1 MKRGRCARFRVLHQ
15 SPEND
20 MTAITAATDRS
31 SFLRR
36 VVLVDAATCVA
47 MGLLL
52 SLAANMLAPLLEL
65 PIRLLEYAGLSL
77 LPIAAFIAW
86 VATRSHLSRLGV
98 WVVIAGNVA
107 WVAGSALLLVSGWV
121 SPNLLGSGFI
131 AAQAA
136 TVVLLAGLEYVGLS
150 RASR

>member
-1 MKRGRCARFRVLHQ
+1 
-15 SPEND
+15 

-52 SLAANMLAPLLEL
+52 SLAANMLEL

-86 VATRSHLSRLGV
+86 VATRSNLSRLGV
-98 WVVIAGNVA
+98 RVVIAGNAA

>member
-1 MKRGRCARFRVLHQ
+1 
-15 SPEND
+15 
-20 MTAITAATDRS
+20 MTAIAATIDRS

-65 PIRLLEYAGLSL
+65 PVLLLEYAGLSL

-86 VATRSHLSRLGV
+86 VATRSNLSRLGV
-98 WVVIAGNVA
+98 WVVIAGNAA

-121 SPNLLGSGFI
+121 SPNLLGSGFV

-136 TVVLLAGLEYVGLS
+136 TVVVLSGLEYVGLS
-150 RASR
+150 KAWR

>member
-1 MKRGRCARFRVLHQ
+1 
-15 SPEND
+15 

-86 VATRSHLSRLGV
+86 VATRSNLSRLGV
-98 WVVIAGNVA
+98 RVVIAGNAA
-107 WVAGSALLLVSGWV
+107 WVAGSALLFVSGWV

>member
-1 MKRGRCARFRVLHQ
+1 
-15 SPEND
+15 
-20 MTAITAATDRS
+20 MTAIAAAIDRS

-107 WVAGSALLLVSGWV
+107 WVAGSALLLVSDWV

>member
-1 MKRGRCARFRVLHQ
+1 
-15 SPEND
+15 

-86 VATRSHLSRLGV
+86 VATRSNLSRLGV
-98 WVVIAGNVA
+98 RVVIAGNAA

>member
-1 MKRGRCARFRVLHQ
+1 
-15 SPEND
+15 
-20 MTAITAATDRS
+20 
-31 SFLRR
+31 
-36 VVLVDAATCVA
+36 

-86 VATRSHLSRLGV
+86 VATRSNLSRLGV
-98 WVVIAGNVA
+98 RVVIAGNAA
-107 WVAGSALLLVSGWV
+107 WVAGSALLFVSGWV